1 MTQIDYKKKLQDN
14 ARNRYYKLAGILA
27 DHEGESMSMEAI
39 AREVGYTGKN
49 DLNKFLKAHG
59 DWLAEKYGKLP
70 FVVTNGK
77 TLKKY
82 MEGCE

>member
-1 MTQIDYKKKLQDN
+1 MTQIDYKKKLQEN
-14 ARNRYYKLAGILA
+14 ARNRYYKLAGFLCE
-27 DHEGESMSMEAI
+27 HEGESLGMDTIAHEA
-39 AREVGYTGKN
+39 GYANKS